1 MPRRDSSHSSV
12 GSQSDNDKPDEG
24 CELKT
29 KRRHRLS
36 HSSTE
41 SHNSSKST
49 PKVECNVKPKRRC
62 PVKPTPGCND
72 KPTPRRFRFT
82 NNDVTTPQ
90 KGDVLVID
98 DNCGHVAATDN
109 LKIRTLSVNGI
120 DAKITIG
127 DVDVGKSIK
136 HLARDIETERSDRIA
151 ADALEKEARIKADEA
166 LHKKIDKIVPSN
178 GCSEDYSH
186 RIAKLSNKVLSPI
199 TGNDALTAAVSDL
212 NKDLSQYKTEL
223 TSLQANLNGEAA
235 SRSTADN
242 QLQVQLTSQQ
252 TSINTLIT
260 DTVANTKDVT
270 SNAATISSEIRR
282 AISVEGNLLNL
293 ETTAAGDLVS
303 AINQVLN
310 LGKTEVS
317 RASSVETVLSRE
329 ISAEITRARSV
340 ETVLSNA
347 ISSTILSDTSLSAEI
362 NRAKSVEA
370 VLSTEISTA
379 VGLSRSI
386 EGVLTNLKTNDQGN
400 LVGAINDVFDKVTIE
415 TSRAISVETSLDT
428 SARNMA
434 LDISFIKAKLEYCE
448 DNSDSD
454 ADIEEAVKTLSSKIG
469 NLTSLSTN
477 TKAST
482 VVAINEVVLAQTSAE
497 IAMGDI
503 ITYTENTQTGVL
515 PNATANSTNIEKV
528 LLYIL
533 DKISGL

>member
-1 MPRRDSSHSSV
+1 
-12 GSQSDNDKPDEG
+12 
-24 CELKT
+24 
-29 KRRHRLS
+29 
-36 HSSTE
+36 
-41 SHNSSKST
+41 
-49 PKVECNVKPKRRC
+49 
-62 PVKPTPGCND
+62 
-72 KPTPRRFRFT
+72 
-82 NNDVTTPQ
+82 
-90 KGDVLVID
+90 VID
-98 DNCGHVAATDN
+98 DDCGHVAPTNN

-136 HLARDIETERSDRIA
+136 NLAHDINTERSDRIA
-151 ADALEKEARIKADEA
+151 ADEA
-166 LHKKIDKIVPSN
+166 LHKKINKIAPSN
-178 GCSEDYSH
+178 GCCEDYSH

-242 QLQVQLTSQQ
+242 QIQVQLTSQQ
-252 TSINTLIT
+252 TNINTLIT

-270 SNAATISSEIRR
+270 SNAATISSEVRR
-282 AISVEGNLLNL
+282 AISAEGNLLNL

-310 LGKTEVS
+310 LGKTEVL
-317 RASSVETVLSRE
+317 RASSVETVLSKE

-340 ETVLSNA
+340 ETVLSNE
-347 ISSTILSDTSLSAEI
+347 ITSTILSDTSLAAEI
-362 NRAKSVEA
+362 SRAKSVEA
-370 VLSTEISTA
+370 VLSTEISTE
-379 VGLSRSI
+379 VRLSRSI
-386 EGVLTNLKTNDQGN
+386 EGVLTNLKTNNRDS
-400 LVGAINDVFDKVTIE
+400 LVGAINDVFDKVVVE

-448 DNSDSD
+448 EHSDS
-454 ADIEEAVKTLSSKIG
+454 ESESECNEAVKILSSKIG
-469 NLTSLSTN
+469 NLTSLST
-477 TKAST
+477 KAKTST

-497 IAMGDI
+497 IAIGDI
-503 ITYTENTQTGVL
+503 INYTENAQTGVL
-515 PNATANSTNIEKV
+515 PNPTSNSTNIEKV